1 MWIFLLICV
10 AQRVKKI
17 NLLIFSQSCFQTL
30 ISVHLLRGQL
40 LPPYSF
46 WDWMGKTQGF
56 NAFSDYLLG
65 EKT

>member
-1 MWIFLLICV
+1 MRDVDIFV